1 MMGHF
6 RQLPRG
12 MKGFGENI
20 RRDMVCVDLDDL
32 ALLGNRAQRRFARKK
47 LTQLQHTRSA
57 ANPGV
62 STRTHA
68 PDCQVVGVSSSH
80 PERSNTHE

>member
-1 MMGHF
+1 MGHF

-12 MKGFGENI
+12 MKGVGENI

-47 LTQLQHTRSA
+47 LTQLQHTQSA
-57 ANPGV
+57 ANADV
-62 STRTHA
+62 STRAHA
-68 PDCQVVGVSSSH
+68 PDCQAAGASTSH
-80 PERSNTHE
+80 PERNNTHE